1 MNSSRQFL
9 YLSQEDVIA
18 AGGLEMG
25 ETLRVVER
33 AFSMMGNG
41 QGLEPLSPTVK
52 WEGGE
57 GQRIGANF
65 GGLAGDLNIAGVRW
79 ITANPTNPTK
89 RNQPSVTELIII
101 SDPQTGFPLAVMDGT
116 LILERRVG
124 SLSGVAAKYLAR
136 PDSEVIGLIGLGIK
150 TRHMII
156 ALREVLKHI
165 KRVKVFDLNDTK
177 RAEAFAQEMGEELS
191 LPMEVMATAKE
202 TVEGS
207 DVVGVATSGVA
218 LADSYVE
225 ASWINEGSLFSI
237 MSSYDAKVEVIAQS
251 DKVVS
256 DNTKALDCEDRHLGM
271 FCAQGLLKRED
282 ILDLADIVAGKV
294 AGRETE
300 TGKIFSTSWGLVV
313 YDLIEAHRIYQ
324 RAKQGGIGQVLEL
337 WHKPY
342 SM

>member
-1 MNSSRQFL
+1 MEFL

-18 AGGLEMG
+18 AGGLEMA
-25 ETLRVVER
+25 ETLQVVER
-33 AFSMMGNG
+33 ALLMMGKG

-57 GQRIGANF
+57 GQRIGCNF
-65 GGLAGDLNIAGVRW
+65 GGLAGDLNVAGVKW
-79 ITANPTNPTK
+79 LMVNPTNPTK
-89 RNQPSVTELIII
+89 RNQPRRMELLII

-116 LILERRVG
+116 LIAESRVG
-124 SLSGVAAKYLAR
+124 ASSGIAAKYLAR
-136 PDSEVIGLIGLGIK
+136 PYSKVIGLIGAGVI
-150 TRHMII
+150 TRAQTT
-156 ALREVLKHI
+156 ALTEVLKQI
-165 KRVKVFDLNDTK
+165 KRGKVFDLNAK
-177 RAEAFAQEMGEELS
+177 RAHTFAQEMGEELS
-191 LPMEVMATAKE
+191 LPMEVMDSAKE

-207 DVVGVATSGVA
+207 DVVAVATSGVTP
-218 LADSYVE
+218 ADSYIE
-225 ASWINEGSLFSI
+225 ASWIKEGSLLSI
-237 MSSYDAKVEVIAQS
+237 MSSYDAKVEVIARS

-256 DNTKALDCEDRHLGM
+256 DNTKALDCTDRHLGM

-300 TGKIFSTSWGLVV
+300 REKIFFTSWGLVV
-313 YDLIEAHRIYQ
+313 YDLIEAYRIYQ
-324 RAKQGGIGQVLEL
+324 RAKQEGIGQVLEL